1 MQFVNGEAKLFLR
14 GLREHVSPLG
24 GPPPA
29 DIIKNDVHTPFFWES
44 NFGENP
50 LPLLIPHQGVILEEF
65 SVAVQFGSR

>member
-1 MQFVNGEAKLFLR
+1 MQFVNGEAILFLK
-14 GLREHVSPLG
+14 GLREHVSPL
-24 GPPPA
+24 
-29 DIIKNDVHTPFFWES
+29 D